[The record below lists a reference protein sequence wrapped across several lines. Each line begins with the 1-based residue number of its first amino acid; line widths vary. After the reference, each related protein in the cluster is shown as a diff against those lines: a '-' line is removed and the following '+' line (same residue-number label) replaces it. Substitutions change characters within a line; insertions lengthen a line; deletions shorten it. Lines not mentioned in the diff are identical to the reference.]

1 MAQNDGQT
9 TTCYECALVS
19 FANLNVLTEPLMNIL
34 MYIKDIS
41 SSEII
46 GRELVLPAIKLISF
60 QIDLILVQN

>member
-1 MAQNDGQT
+1 
-9 TTCYECALVS
+9 
-19 FANLNVLTEPLMNIL
+19 MNIL